1 VDKLTAQRR
10 SENMRQIRS
19 TDTQPELTVRRF
31 LHSQGLRYRLH
42 ARDLPGKPDL
52 VFPALRACLF
62 VHGCYWHGCRK
73 CIDGTRKVRSRT
85 EYWREKIAGNQRR
98 DTKHR
103 RELRALGWSVLVIWE
118 CELARAAAL
127 RQVAGR
133 LLGLRTRTR
142 RKQSARRL
150 RQRR

>member
-19 TDTQPELTVRRF
+19 ADTGPELTVRRF

-42 ARDLPGKPDL
+42 DRRLPGRPDL

-62 VHGCYWHGCRK
+62 VHGCFWHGCRK

-98 DTKHR
+98 DAKR
-103 RELRALGWSVLVIWE
+103 RKELRTLGWRVLVIWE
-118 CELARAAAL
+118 CELARPASL
-127 RQVAGR
+127 KQVARR
-133 LLGLRTRTR
+133 LHGLRTRNR
-142 RKQSARRL
+142 RGQSVRRL
-150 RQRR
+150 RQR